1 MNTSVES
8 PTGGQRSPRPR
19 KTGDTV
25 KIALISA
32 VTAVI
37 TALITAGVTVYQ
49 ATLAAEKAASEAKA
63 SAEHAKESEQGASR
77 AARVAEALN
86 DGKCPSAVT
95 KDGVPLLKTFTDNYE
110 GTAGSARELLNIQGH
125 GCLISGSVLGYYVQN
140 TAGGRNYT
148 ISINVDGYEFTYP
161 MNTDGKTAAYAQ
173 DAAENNTG
181 VLVLPQIAFRNSL
194 RITYYYAGGGKEI
207 AAHALV
213 AYQTD

>member
-8 PTGGQRSPRPR
+8 STGGSRPPRQR
-19 KTGDTV
+19 KTSDTV

-37 TALITAGVTVYQ
+37 TALITAGVTIYQ
-49 ATLAAEKAASEAKA
+49 STIAAEKAATEAKA
-63 SAEHAKESEQGASR
+63 SAELAKESEQGASR
-77 AARVAEALN
+77 AARVAETLN
-86 DGKCPSAVT
+86 DGKCPSAMT
-95 KDGVPLLKTFTDNYE
+95 RDGVPLLRTFTDNYE
-110 GTAGSARELLNIQGH
+110 GAGGSARELLNIQGY
-125 GCLISGSVLGYYVQN
+125 GCLISGSILGYYVQN
-140 TAGGRNYT
+140 TAGVRNYT

-161 MNTDGKTAAYAQ
+161 MNTNGKSVMYAQ
-173 DAAENNTG
+173 DAAENNTS
-181 VLVLPQIAFRNSL
+181 VLILPQIAFRNSL